1 MMDPISSTPI
11 VLSPLRVIL
20 IVVLPEL
27 LFVTE
32 WSLLETLLQLLLVL
46 VTLLIARVLLSRSR
60 DEQRLRFVNIIGN
73 GLVVKL

>member
-1 MMDPISSTPI
+1 MMDPISSTLI
-11 VLSPLRVIL
+11 VLSPLKFIL